1 MKFVDEFLYFSV
13 GFAAQTGEKLTKL
26 MQNLIEQDKISE
38 KEAKIFLDEYA
49 EKVEEMTKKFDEKL
63 EDFVKEKLEDMTF
76 VTGEEI
82 KKVEDRISKL
92 EKLIDE
98 KLASKESKAQ
108 EKESR

>member
-1 MKFVDEFLYFSV
+1 MKFVDKFMYFSV
-13 GFAAQTGEKLTKL
+13 GFAAQTGKKLTKL
-26 MQNLIEQDKISE
+26 MQNLIEQDKMSE
-38 KEAKIFLDEYA
+38 KEAKTFLDEYA